1 MTIGDRIRIARKQA
15 NLTQEE
21 LGLRCKTTKQTIYK
35 YETGEVTNIP
45 LNRLEKIADAIG
57 VSAAYLMGWEDEP
70 DADSTQ
76 LPSSHEFQS
85 MPRMKQWKVLGGVAC
100 GDPAYLPLEE
110 TVEAPA
116 DIRADFVFKCCGDS
130 MINARIYDGDLVF
143 IRRGDVPD
151 GAIGVVRVDDEYSL
165 KRIYHHDD
173 FLELCPE
180 NPKYR
185 PIILHGDQMN
195 GEVIGRAVFFL
206 SAVI

>member
-1 MTIGDRIRIARKQA
+1 MTVGEKIKTLRRAKGF
-15 NLTQEE
+15 TQTE
-21 LGLRCKTTKQTIYK
+21 LGNRVGVQKNAVSKWECGRVEDIPTSMIKSLATLFNVPPSYLIDDDSDP
-35 YETGEVTNIP
+35 YEAV
-45 LNRLEKIADAIG
+45 
-57 VSAAYLMGWEDEP
+57 
-70 DADSTQ
+70 
-76 LPSSHEFQS
+76 PSSHEFQS